1 MTIELNEQE
10 GQALLQLI
18 DLAVKSGGL
27 NVAQAGFVLAAK
39 ISEAASKS
47 KSQPAPQDAP

>member
-1 MTIELNEQE
+1 MTIELTEQE

-39 ISEAASKS
+39 ISEAAKT
-47 KSQPAPQDAP
+47 KTQPQVPDAP

>member
-1 MTIELNEQE
+1 MTIELTEQE

-18 DLAVKSGGL
+18 DIAVKSGGL

-39 ISEAASKS
+39 ISEAAKA
-47 KSQPAPQDAP
+47 QPKPQVQDAP